1 MDKSALRQR
10 YRQERALLN
19 PRGIDVNNWR
29 HLLSSAEVSNAKVIA
44 SYNSYGDEPN
54 TEGLN
59 QELIKLGKVLV
70 LPRLLSDMDLEWV
83 VWDGDVKNL
92 RKSRNFHEPIGEPID
107 KNLIDLVIVPTL
119 HINLSGYRLGQ
130 GGGSYDRALPKL
142 RALRVGLIYSGEIT
156 DEEMFVEPH
165 DQKLDLAATP
175 EIIIR
180 F

>member
-19 PRGIDVNNWR
+19 PRGIDVDNWH
-29 HLLSSAEVSNAKVIA
+29 HLMSCAEISNAKVIA

-107 KNLIDLVIVPTL
+107 KNLIEEIKETNPAFVCFNRNYKTIV
-119 HINLSGYRLGQ
+119 
-130 GGGSYDRALPKL
+130 
-142 RALRVGLIYSGEIT
+142 T
-156 DEEMFVEPH
+156 DSICF
-165 DQKLDLAATP
+165 KY
-175 EIIIR
+175 
-180 F
+180 